1 MQTLAQ
7 LLDAGA
13 PDKVAVVTP
22 NGPSLTYR
30 QLRDQVEELAS
41 ILSAAGLS
49 TGQAAS
55 IVLGNDI
62 RFVATFLAVARLGA
76 VAAPLNP
83 NYTEDEYRFY
93 MEDAG
98 ASLAI
103 LPPEDHP
110 ARGSGPGTRT
120 PVHRGP

>member
-7 LLDAGA
+7 LLDSGA
-13 PDKVAVVTP
+13 PDKAAIIVP
-22 NGPSLTYR
+22 GGPTLTYAG
-30 QLRDQVEELAS
+30 LHDQVEHLAS
-41 ILSAAGLS
+41 VLSNAGLAR
-49 TGQAAS
+49 GQAAS

-110 ARGSGPGTRT
+110 ARAAAQGLGLT
-120 PVHRGP
+120 VH